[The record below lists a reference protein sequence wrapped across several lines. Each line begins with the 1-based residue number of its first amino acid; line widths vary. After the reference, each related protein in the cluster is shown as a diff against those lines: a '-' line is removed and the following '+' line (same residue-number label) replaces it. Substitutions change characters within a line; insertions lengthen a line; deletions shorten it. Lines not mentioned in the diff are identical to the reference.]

1 MARRRRAGIGE
12 GWHMNVNE
20 NALLGAKERRMG
32 DSICVTYLH
41 NFLPVDLEIVSWSPT
56 LIIYRNLLTPRQTSE
71 FLKFIEKRDLTIQKT
86 TDYGTSKET
95 THRRANGSFIDHG
108 ENEITS
114 EVHKKVTKRI
124 PALNFQSAELFSAL
138 SYIPGGHYAVH
149 YDYLSYRSDKEH
161 DWWMNMMRNRIGTLI
176 FVIKTAEKG
185 GGTVFPS
192 IGTTIKIDEGD
203 AFFWFNAQADE
214 SQEMLSDHGGCPIYS
229 GRKVIATLWIRA
241 KDQPVIPMAA
251 SGSPIDASWMIPS
264 FSTAFRR
271 DQKSQTPIEH

>member
-1 MARRRRAGIGE
+1 MSVLKKNGSAEAGGNRGGME
-12 GWHMNVNE
+12 WHMNVNE
-20 NALLGAKERRMG
+20 NALLGAKERMG
-32 DSICVTYLH
+32 GNSK
-41 NFLPVDLEIVSWSPT
+41 P
-56 LIIYRNLLTPRQTSE
+56 IITFCRTQ
-71 FLKFIEKRDLTIQKT
+71 I
-86 TDYGTSKET
+86 
-95 THRRANGSFIDHG
+95 ANGSFIDHG

-161 DWWMNMMRNRIGTLI
+161 DWWMQMMRNRIGTLI

-264 FSTAFRR
+264 FSSAFRS
-271 DQKSQTPIEH
+271 DQKSQTPVEH